1 MLILY
6 VNHEI
11 LKQVS
16 SAPKGGLI
24 SESLHVGFNLPKNV
38 PNTILS
44 IFFFIKWIELRIVIY
59 WEIGAE
65 MQKLSEIKPYLEYLD
80 MYIFLKIN
88 FG

>member
-24 SESLHVGFNLPKNV
+24 SESFARWLQSP
-38 PNTILS
+38 
-44 IFFFIKWIELRIVIY
+44 
-59 WEIGAE
+59 
-65 MQKLSEIKPYLEYLD
+65 QKCAKHYPEHLLLYQVDRAQDSDLLED
-80 MYIFLKIN
+80 WSRNEKTF
-88 FG
+88 